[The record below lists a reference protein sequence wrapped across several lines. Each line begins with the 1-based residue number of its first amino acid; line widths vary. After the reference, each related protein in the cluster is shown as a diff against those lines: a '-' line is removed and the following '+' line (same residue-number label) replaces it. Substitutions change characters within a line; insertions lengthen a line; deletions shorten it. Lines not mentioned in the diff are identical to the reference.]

1 MNIPKEFLKRMQDE
15 LGENFQ
21 EYQESLKRPYF
32 RGLRVNSLKCS
43 DEKLLSA
50 LPFFLSKTP
59 FAEHSYYLPQEAPK
73 LGSHPFHHAGAF
85 YLQEPSACS
94 AVTTLSPQKGDKVL
108 DLCAAPGGKSTQ
120 IAAALGGEGL
130 LWSNE
135 LVRSRALVL
144 LSNIERIGVRNAV
157 VSSCR
162 PDALCP
168 GLAGFFDKVL
178 VDAPCSGEGM
188 FRKEE
193 QACAD
198 WSLEHVSACA
208 QRQLAILNSAAEA
221 VREGGVLVYSTC
233 TFSKEENEEVIAAF
247 LERQPFC
254 LEPIQDNFGRPAFGM
269 PEARRVFPMDGGEGH
284 FVARLRRVGANEKYP
299 APYRASEDPA
309 CKLGTGLLAELVKE
323 VSTSVVARYG
333 EQLLILPPGLPELRG
348 LGVIRAGVPLGEI
361 KKGRIEPAHGFFMA
375 ARPQELTRLLDY
387 PIDSQE
393 VPAFLRGE
401 ELAAPESWKGY
412 AGVAVDGVLT
422 GFGKCSGGRLK
433 NRYPKGLRNH
443 F

>member
-1 MNIPKEFLKRMQDE
+1 MEIPKEFLARMQNE
-15 LGENFQ
+15 LGESFQ
-21 EYQESLKRPYF
+21 EYKESLKKPCF

-43 DEKLLSA
+43 DEKALSA
-50 LPFFLSKTP
+50 LPFPLPKTP
-59 FAEHSYYLPQEAPK
+59 FAEHCYYLPQEAPK
-73 LGSHPFHHAGAF
+73 LGGHPFHHAGAF

-94 AVTTLSPQKGDKVL
+94 AVAALSPQKGDKVL

-135 LVRSRALVL
+135 LVRNRALVL
-144 LSNIERIGVRNAV
+144 LSNIERSGVRNAV

-193 QACAD
+193 QARAD

-208 QRQLAILNSAAEA
+208 QRQLAILDSAAEA
-221 VREGGVLVYSTC
+221 VREGGILVYSTC
-233 TFSKEENEEVIAAF
+233 TFSKEENEEVVAAF
-247 LERQPFC
+247 LKRQPFR
-254 LEPIQDNFGRPAFGM
+254 LELIQETFGRPAFEM

-284 FVARLRRVGANEKYP
+284 FVAKLRRAGANEKCP
-299 APYRASEDPA
+299 APYRPSADPA
-309 CKLGTGLLAELVKE
+309 CKMGTELLAELVKE
-323 VSTSVVARYG
+323 LPASAAARYG
-333 EQLLILPPGLPELRG
+333 EQLLLLPSGLPELRG

-375 ARPQELTRLLDY
+375 ARPQELTRLLDL
-387 PIDSQE
+387 PPDSKE
-393 VPAFLRGE
+393 IFAFLRGE
-401 ELAAPESWKGY
+401 ELAVPENWKGY
-412 AGVAVDGVLT
+412 AGVAVGGVLT